1 MTDFRASA
9 QAVPIESVDQL
20 VEQFHR
26 AGKPR
31 ERWMIGTEYEKV
43 AVERASGR
51 AAPFSGPRGIEAV
64 LRGLAERYGWEP
76 KEEDGR
82 VVALAR
88 EGASI
93 TLEPGAQLELSGEQC
108 PTIHCTQAELATHV
122 REVVSVGGELGIA
135 FLGLGMQPMSPL
147 DEIEW
152 VPKQRYRIM
161 GPYRTRVGTLGQRM
175 MKQTATVQANIDYGD
190 ERDAMLKLR
199 VGMGIAPLV
208 NAMFANSSISDGGL
222 NGYMSFRGH
231 VWTDTD
237 RARCGL
243 LPSVFRAG
251 AGFADYVEWAL
262 DVPLYFILRGGRYR
276 TEVTGVPF
284 RRFLAEGAAGERA
297 TLDDWN
303 LHLTT
308 LFPEVRLKGYI
319 EIRSA
324 DSQPPE
330 RMLALPALVKG
341 VFYTQDCL
349 EAAWDLVKRW
359 SFEERVAL
367 WGDVHREALLAHFK
381 GVKVIELARELY
393 AIAEEGLR
401 RQQELDPLLVE
412 RAHALAGQVG
422 DRKAE
427 LEEHVLA
434 GARAE
439 RAGLGGE
446 PAHVVAGQ
454 DDDGKGDRGLR
465 LELLDGG
472 TAHGGLLVEQDRFQ
486 TELHQEASDLLLHL
500 TVPAVH
506 DEHLAVRSRLRT
518 GAHRIG
524 VEDARLEPE
533 LARHRLDLAE
543 IRRQILALIRC
554 PKRMAEAHA
563 RVDGPQVLRD
573 LVRDEEEPQQLPRVV
588 LPGAVGVACL
598 IVPARL
604 ETPHELLP
612 SPDVIEQEPRAA
624 RESGELEANGLTWKL
639 GHGASPELR
648 RLWRA

>member
-9 QAVPIESVDQL
+9 QAVPIESIDQL

-31 ERWMIGTEYEKV
+31 ARWMIGTEYEKV
-43 AVERASGR
+43 AVERASGK

-161 GPYRTRVGTLGQRM
+161 GPYMTRVGTLGQRM

-199 VGMGIAPLV
+199 VGMGLAPIL
-208 NAMFANSSISDGGL
+208 NAMFANSSLSDGSL

-231 VWTDTD
+231 IWTQTD
-237 RARCGL
+237 SARCGL
-243 LPSVFRAG
+243 LRPAFREG
-251 AGFADYVEWAL
+251 ATFAEYVEWAL
-262 DVPLYFILRGGRYR
+262 DVPLYFILRDGTYL
-276 TEVTGVPF
+276 TTVTGMPF
-284 RRFLAEGAAGERA
+284 RHFLAEGAAGERA

-319 EIRSA
+319 ELRSA

-341 VFYTQDCL
+341 VFYEADCL
-349 EAAWDLVKRW
+349 DAAYDLVKRW
-359 SFEERVAL
+359 TYEETDGL
-367 WGDVHREALLAHFK
+367 WRQVHREALLARFR
-381 GVKVIELARELY
+381 GVRVLELARELY

-401 RQQELDPLLVE
+401 RQHELDASGRDE
-412 RAHALAGQVG
+412 RIYLERMGEQLAMG
-422 DRKAE
+422 RSP
-427 LEEHVLA
+427 
-434 GARAE
+434 AR
-439 RAGLGGE
+439 
-446 PAHVVAGQ
+446 VVAEQWGA
-454 DDDGKGDRGLR
+454 DWDERRR
-465 LELLDGG
+465 LER
-472 TAHGGLLVEQDRFQ
+472 VI
-486 TELHQEASDLLLHL
+486 AS
-500 TVPAVH
+500 
-506 DEHLAVRSRLRT
+506 
-518 GAHRIG
+518 
-524 VEDARLEPE
+524 
-533 LARHRLDLAE
+533 AE
-543 IRRQILALIRC
+543 F
-554 PKRMAEAHA
+554 
-563 RVDGPQVLRD
+563 
-573 LVRDEEEPQQLPRVV
+573 
-588 LPGAVGVACL
+588 
-598 IVPARL
+598 
-604 ETPHELLP
+604 
-612 SPDVIEQEPRAA
+612 RA
-624 RESGELEANGLTWKL
+624 
-639 GHGASPELR
+639 
-648 RLWRA
+648 

>member
-1 MTDFRASA
+1 MSA
-9 QAVPIESVDQL
+9 ARV
-20 VEQFHR
+20 
-26 AGKPR
+26 
-31 ERWMIGTEYEKV
+31 
-43 AVERASGR
+43 GR
-51 AAPFSGPRGIEAV
+51 S
-64 LRGLAERYGWEP
+64 
-76 KEEDGR
+76 
-82 VVALAR
+82 
-88 EGASI
+88 
-93 TLEPGAQLELSGEQC
+93 
-108 PTIHCTQAELATHV
+108 
-122 REVVSVGGELGIA
+122 
-135 FLGLGMQPMSPL
+135 
-147 DEIEW
+147 
-152 VPKQRYRIM
+152 
-161 GPYRTRVGTLGQRM
+161 RTRVQRRRIE
-175 MKQTATVQANIDYGD
+175 AETVPPLPCTDVSGH
-190 ERDAMLKLR
+190 
-199 VGMGIAPLV
+199 APLDQNLQRV
-208 NAMFANSSISDGGL
+208 EPEAGL
-222 NGYMSFRGH
+222 
-231 VWTDTD
+231 VD
-237 RARCGL
+237 RAAELR
-243 LPSVFRAG
+243 PPG
-251 AGFADYVEWAL
+251 AGRVERRAL
-262 DVPLYFILRGGRYR
+262 DSVNVGG
-276 TEVTGVPF
+276 
-284 RRFLAEGAAGERA
+284 
-297 TLDDWN
+297 
-303 LHLTT
+303 
-308 LFPEVRLKGYI
+308 
-319 EIRSA
+319 
-324 DSQPPE
+324 
-330 RMLALPALVKG
+330 
-341 VFYTQDCL
+341 
-349 EAAWDLVKRW
+349 
-359 SFEERVAL
+359 
-367 WGDVHREALLAHFK
+367 
-381 GVKVIELARELY
+381 
-393 AIAEEGLR
+393 
-401 RQQELDPLLVE
+401 ELDPLLVE
-412 RAHALAGQVG
+412 RARALAGQVG
-422 DRKAE
+422 DREAE

-573 LVRDEEEPQQLPRVV
+573 LVRDEEEPQPLPRVV
-588 LPGAVGVACL
+588 LPGAVGRACL